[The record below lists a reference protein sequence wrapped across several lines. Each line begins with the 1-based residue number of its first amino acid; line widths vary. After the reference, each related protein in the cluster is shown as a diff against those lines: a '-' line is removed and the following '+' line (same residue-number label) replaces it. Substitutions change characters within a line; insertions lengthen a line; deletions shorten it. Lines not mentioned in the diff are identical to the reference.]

1 MMGDQLAGAGVGVGD
16 RPPVPRVRHLAVED
30 EHPPQ
35 RLEILRKGGDA
46 FAVGCELHE
55 GVGTDTLQQQVSG
68 DQNAV
73 FMIEGDVPVGVPGR
87 VERAQPLRVQGEVLT
102 VRQRGYL
109 RQRIEILPECLNLFE
124 ERLHD
129 PVRQTGLGQE
139 GLHVLEDPAPAGDF
153 GPVPL
158 VYVHGRPAALGHP
171 GRVPGVV
178 GVTVGQ
184 QDAADVFEAGAG
196 RRHSPL
202 QRRLGLHGL
211 GAGVDQRQRIAPQQV
226 GIDRADREGRGK
238 FQAVEIHLKY
248 PTPFPV
254 GPVNAYLLR
263 GDPLTL
269 VDTGPKTV
277 EAQTALERGVAAA
290 GARLK
295 DIRRILLTHGH
306 TDHAGNAAWVAQR
319 SGAPV
324 HVHEGDRAKVSGR
337 RWVLEHVKTFLTQAG
352 LADSV
357 VESFFEQI
365 QALRQY
371 LDPLAKVSS
380 LTDGE
385 YLPLDTERLRTL
397 YTPGHSNGHV
407 SFYHEDGVLIAA
419 DLLLECAC

>member
-1 MMGDQLAGAGVGVGD
+1 MVVLREAGKD
-16 RPPVPRVRHLAVED
+16 SFED
-30 EHPPQ
+30 NPDKGTFEMDLH
-35 RLEILRKGGDA
+35 RLEL
-46 FAVGCELHE
+46 
-55 GVGTDTLQQQVSG
+55 
-68 DQNAV
+68 
-73 FMIEGDVPVGVPGR
+73 
-87 VERAQPLRVQGEVLT
+87 
-102 VRQRGYL
+102 
-109 RQRIEILPECLNLFE
+109 
-124 ERLHD
+124 
-129 PVRQTGLGQE
+129 
-139 GLHVLEDPAPAGDF
+139 
-153 GPVPL
+153 
-158 VYVHGRPAALGHP
+158 
-171 GRVPGVV
+171 
-178 GVTVGQ
+178 
-184 QDAADVFEAGAG
+184 
-196 RRHSPL
+196 
-202 QRRLGLHGL
+202 
-211 GAGVDQRQRIAPQQV
+211 
-226 GIDRADREGRGK
+226 
-238 FQAVEIHLKY
+238 

-407 SFYHEDGVLIAA
+407 SFYHEDGVLIAG
-419 DLLLECAC
+419 DLLLEGVSPNPLVEFTSDGKRIPTLPQYLQSLRRVLILNCEVAHPGHGGPIANPNARARELITHHEQRKEEIAGMIRRAPKTLAAICGELFPKMDDASLMLALSEVIGHLDLLAEEKRLAIGRKKGLLLYKVK